1 MNGLLV
7 CLTVLYIIVLWI
19 FGIFALTLFVLS
31 AFVIGSIIYDVFIR
45 PGIENIADYLEDT
58 FKKRGK

>member
-7 CLTVLYIIVLWI
+7 WLTVLYIVLW
-19 FGIFALTLFVLS
+19 IFALTLFVLF

-45 PGIENIADYLEDT
+45 PAIENIVDYLENA

>member
-7 CLTVLYIIVLWI
+7 WLIVPYIMFW
-19 FGIFALTLFVLS
+19 IFALTLFVLF
-31 AFVIGSIIYDVFIR
+31 AFVIGSIIYDVLIR
-45 PGIENIADYLEDT
+45 PGIENIVNYLEDT

>member
-7 CLTVLYIIVLWI
+7 WLIVLYIMFW
-19 FGIFALTLFVLS
+19 IFALTLFVLF
-31 AFVIGSIIYDVFIR
+31 AFVIGAIIYDVFIK
-45 PGIENIADYLEDT
+45 PTIENIADYLEGT